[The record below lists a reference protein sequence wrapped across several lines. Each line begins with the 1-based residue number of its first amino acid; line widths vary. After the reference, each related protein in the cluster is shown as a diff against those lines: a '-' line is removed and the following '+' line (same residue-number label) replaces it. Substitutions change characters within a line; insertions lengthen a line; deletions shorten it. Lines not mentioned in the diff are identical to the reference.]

1 MKKVFGE
8 GLLPSPDPLDNTR
21 MKIGLSRQEKEP
33 NLDHPSPASRFAA
46 IDVGSHTLRMLIA
59 TVGKRHEVLP
69 LRRDRRITRLAR
81 DFSQTEN
88 LSEPSMVESLAVLAE
103 FSALLRQHQVTSV
116 ICGATGVVRRAGNAG
131 EFLQRIEKMNGPVP
145 SIISEERE
153 AYLSAKGVLCGLP
166 RKEGVVLSFDL
177 GGSSTEFMLID
188 CNRELSLWN
197 SSVFIGAATATE
209 RFLPG
214 DPPTASVGIRARE
227 AVRSALHPQLAQLQ
241 TVLQYLHLPLSALQ
255 VVGTAGS
262 VTTLA
267 AMFLEMRVY
276 DPFRIN
282 GVLLS
287 HTWLNLTIDL
297 LARTPLRERR
307 QLAGLEAG
315 REGIILG
322 GALIVAE
329 LLRGLKQE
337 QFMVVDSGLLE
348 GLLLTLIEQTFGLP
362 ERLVSPFTMDHGGE
376 Q

>member
-1 MKKVFGE
+1 
-8 GLLPSPDPLDNTR
+8 

-33 NLDHPSPASRFAA
+33 DLDHPSPASRFAA
-46 IDVGSHTLRMLIA
+46 IDVGSHTLRLLIA
-59 TVGKRHEVLP
+59 TVGKRREVLP

-81 DFSQTEN
+81 DFSQTED
-88 LSEPSMVESLAVLAE
+88 LSEPSMVESLAVLGE
-103 FSALLRQHQVTSV
+103 FSALLREHQVTSV
-116 ICGATGVVRRAGNAG
+116 ICGATGVVRRAGNAS

-145 SIISEERE
+145 SILSEERE
-153 AYLSAKGVLCGLP
+153 AYLSAKGVLSGLP

-188 CNRELSLWN
+188 CNRELSLWH

-214 DPPTASVGIRARE
+214 DPPAASVVIRASE
-227 AVRSALHPQLAQLQ
+227 AVRSALNPQLAQLQ
-241 TVLQYLHLPLSALQ
+241 AVLQDLHLPLSALQ

-267 AMFLEMRVY
+267 AMFLEMKVY

-287 HTWLNLTIDL
+287 QTWLNRTIDL

-322 GALIVAE
+322 GALVVAE
-329 LLRGLKQE
+329 LLRALKQV

-348 GLLLTLIEQTFGLP
+348 GLLLTLIEQTFGWP